1 MYRWYKPTRASLISC
16 VCFQVVYVAVSDTLG
31 DIATVCYD
39 KNKDCILR
47 LHTINATL
55 VSTVTVPEQITALCF
70 STAPEGVSVN
80 VIATGH
86 SNGLIR

>member
-1 MYRWYKPTRASLISC
+1 MT
-16 VCFQVVYVAVSDTLG
+16 VSDTLG
-31 DIATVCYD
+31 DIASVCYND
-39 KNKDCILR
+39 NKDCILR

-55 VSTVTVPEQITALCF
+55 VNTVTVPEPITALCF

-86 SNGLIR
+86 SNGMIR